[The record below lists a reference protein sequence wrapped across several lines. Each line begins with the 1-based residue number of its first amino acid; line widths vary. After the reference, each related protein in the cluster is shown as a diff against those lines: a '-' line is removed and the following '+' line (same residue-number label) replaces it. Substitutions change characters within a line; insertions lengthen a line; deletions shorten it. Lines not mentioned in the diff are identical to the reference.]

1 LEKYHRKFF
10 LKKNVVITI
19 SAYQLKPQVI
29 QKICSF
35 IKERKMPARLL
46 SYCSIKCSYSGFK
59 IKEIKQNIGKNFSKV
74 VVTFPAYS
82 SKVKPAQRISLDILG
97 RLLSD
102 SPDGLSSQLRGIGI
116 YSLDNTI
123 ITWRNMGLIYFSTSI
138 MNQKLLVFLKLI
150 NGAIKELKNKEI
162 SRNKLNLFLRQ
173 IKQSEKRAFNDNLE
187 RINWINYDLIHYDRL
202 MPIEEDLKIIDQI
215 TTRGLKAIARK
226 VFKKDLVNIIIIGE
240 NVEKIEKDKIKKAL
254 DF

>member
-1 LEKYHRKFF
+1 
-10 LKKNVVITI
+10 
-19 SAYQLKPQVI
+19 
-29 QKICSF
+29 
-35 IKERKMPARLL
+35 
-46 SYCSIKCSYSGFK
+46 
-59 IKEIKQNIGKNFSKV
+59 
-74 VVTFPAYS
+74 
-82 SKVKPAQRISLDILG
+82 
-97 RLLSD
+97 
-102 SPDGLSSQLRGIGI
+102 
-116 YSLDNTI
+116 
-123 ITWRNMGLIYFSTSI
+123 